1 LNASTPS
8 ARVVI
13 TGSTRG
19 LGFQLARELLRR
31 GCSVVLSGRTPEAV
45 DAALSKLR
53 AEFPQAPVH
62 GIPCDVAEPDQVQ
75 ALWNGAVKA
84 LGGVDHWINN
94 AGVGQ
99 PTTPIWD
106 LDPGLMEAVV
116 RTDLLGVLY
125 GARVAMRGMAS
136 QPPEPGRARGAIWF
150 MEGHGSDG
158 SVRRGMS
165 VYGAAKRGL
174 RYVAR
179 ALAAEAR
186 HTGVLVGALSPG
198 IMVTDFTMKR
208 LDRQDPAAW
217 ERTKRVFNILADRP
231 ETVAAYLAPRIL
243 AARRSG
249 TLIAWLTG
257 PKILFRFLFAGIL
270 RRRVMPD

>member
-1 LNASTPS
+1 LITPTPS
-8 ARVVI
+8 ARIVI

-19 LGFQLARELLRR
+19 LGFQLAREFLRR
-31 GCSVVLSGRTPEAV
+31 GCAVVVSGRAREAV
-45 DAALSKLR
+45 DAALSGLR
-53 AEFPQAPVH
+53 AEFTNAVVH
-62 GIPCDVAEPDQVQ
+62 GIPCDVADPAQVQ
-75 ALWNGAVKA
+75 ALWDSAVRA

-94 AGVGQ
+94 AGIAQ
-99 PTTPIWD
+99 PLVPVWD
-106 LDPGLMEAVV
+106 IEPGLIEGVV

-125 GARVAMRGMAS
+125 GARVAMRGMTS
-136 QPPEPGRARGAIWF
+136 QPREPGRPPGAIWF

-165 VYGAAKRGL
+165 VYGAAKRAV

-179 ALAAEAR
+179 ALAVEAKG
-186 HTGVLVGALSPG
+186 TGVLVGALSPG
-198 IMVTDFTMKR
+198 IMVTDFTLTR
-208 LDRQDPAAW
+208 LDRDDPAAW

-231 ETVAAYLAPRIL
+231 ETVAAFLAPRLL
-243 AARRSG
+243 ATRRTG
-249 TLIAWLTG
+249 ALIAWLTG

>member
-1 LNASTPS
+1 
-8 ARVVI
+8 VI

-19 LGFQLARELLRR
+19 LGFQLAREFLHR
-31 GCSVVLSGRTPEAV
+31 GCQVVVSGRTPEAV
-45 DAALSKLR
+45 DAALLALR

-62 GIPCDVAEPDQVQ
+62 GIPCDVADAAQVQ
-75 ALWNGAVKA
+75 ALWDGSVKA

-94 AGVGQ
+94 AGIGQ
-99 PTTPIWD
+99 PTTPIRD

-125 GARVAMRGMAS
+125 GARVAMRGMTS
-136 QPPEPGRARGAIWF
+136 LPGEPGRPRGSIWF

-158 SVRRGMS
+158 SVRRGLS

-179 ALAAEAR
+179 ALAVEAR
-186 HTGVLVGALSPG
+186 HTGVLVGTLSPG
-198 IMVTDFTMKR
+198 MMATDLLLKPV
-208 LDRQDPAAW
+208 DRKDPAAW
-217 ERTKRVFNILADRP
+217 ERAKRVFNILADRP

-243 AARRSG
+243 AVRRTG
-249 TLIAWLTG
+249 AAIAWLTG
-257 PKILFRFLFAGIL
+257 PRILFRFLFAGIL
-270 RRRVMPD
+270 RRRVIPD

>member
-1 LNASTPS
+1 LNRS
-8 ARVVI
+8 ADPQRVRIVI

-19 LGFQLARELLRR
+19 LGCE
-31 GCSVVLSGRTPEAV
+31 VVVSGRTGSAV
-45 DAALSKLR
+45 DAALDRLR
-53 AEFPQAPVH
+53 AEFPQAAFH
-62 GIPCDVAEPDQVQ
+62 GIACDVAEPGQVQ
-75 ALWNGAVKA
+75 ALWDGAVKA

-94 AGVGQ
+94 AGIGQ
-99 PTTPIWD
+99 PTVPVWD
-106 LDPGLMEAVV
+106 LEPGLMEAVV

-125 GARVAMRGMAS
+125 GARAAMRGMTEK
-136 QPPEPGRARGAIWF
+136 PREPGRASGAIWF

-158 SVRRGMS
+158 RIMRGLS
-165 VYGAAKRGL
+165 VYGAAKRAL

-179 ALAAEAR
+179 ALAAEAKG
-186 HTGVLVGALSPG
+186 TGVLVGALSPG
-198 IMVTDFTMKR
+198 IMVTDFTLKQ
-208 LDRQDPAAW
+208 LDRRDPAAW
-217 ERTKRVFNILADRP
+217 ERTRRVFNILADRP

-257 PKILFRFLFAGIL
+257 PKILLRFLFAGIL